1 MERFVA
7 FLRGINLG
15 KRRPPMS
22 QLKELFEEMGF
33 DEVETFIASGNV
45 LFSSKKRRRSELE
58 ARIAQQL
65 EDSLGY
71 AVDTFV
77 RTAEEVVAIGK
88 AKMFPEDGEP
98 GVTIHVGFLHDE
110 LAPAV
115 ARKLTRG
122 ADGRGRVSSRRPGI
136 LLVVPGAHS
145 RFQGVDSAGGQ
156 SAPVAQL
163 VDAKHNEHPKTDR
176 ETSRLTSG
184 SEGRASL
191 VHGRAE
197 ARLSALTS
205 AGEGE
210 NGAGATP

>member
-45 LFSSKKRRRSELE
+45 LFSSKQRRRSELE

-65 EDSLGY
+65 EESLGY

-98 GVTIHVGFLHDE
+98 GVTIHVGFLRDE

-115 ARKLTRG
+115 ACKLTAVRTAEDEFRAGGREYYWLCRVRTPDSKVWTLPEVKALRLPSSSMRNMTSIRKL
-122 ADGRGRVSSRRPGI
+122 I
-136 LLVVPGAHS
+136 
-145 RFQGVDSAGGQ
+145 
-156 SAPVAQL
+156 
-163 VDAKHNEHPKTDR
+163 AKH
-176 ETSRLTSG
+176 L
-184 SEGRASL
+184 A
-191 VHGRAE
+191 
-197 ARLSALTS
+197 
-205 AGEGE
+205 
-210 NGAGATP
+210 